1 MPTDSISTLKVGDE
15 LVPLTW
21 HTGPANWNRY
31 AAVNDEFIGIHMDDS
46 IAQRA
51 GFAGAIGMGNLQY
64 SYMHI
69 ALRQWFGLDATIEGV
84 DIRFKQPNLKDQ
96 VLTVAGTLTELT
108 PDGAHLLVTIEL
120 SVTADNGASLSSGG
134 AAVRV
139 AVDGS

>member
-1 MPTDSISTLKVGDE
+1 MTTASISTLKVGDE
-15 LVPLTW
+15 LAPLTW

-64 SYMHI
+64 SYMHV

-96 VLTVAGTLTELT
+96 VLT
-108 PDGAHLLVTIEL
+108 
-120 SVTADNGASLSSGG
+120 
-134 AAVRV
+134 
-139 AVDGS
+139 